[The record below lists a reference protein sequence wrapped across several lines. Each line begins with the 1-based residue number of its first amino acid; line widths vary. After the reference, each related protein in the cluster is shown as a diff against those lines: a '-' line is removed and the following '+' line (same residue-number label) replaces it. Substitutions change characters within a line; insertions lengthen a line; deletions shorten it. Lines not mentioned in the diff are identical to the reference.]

1 MPHAGMPGW
10 ILRLD
15 RAIQYLNAAAVAAS
29 LFGMFAV
36 VSTTVV
42 ARYVFGIGIFW
53 GEELARYLMIYMAL
67 LGAAVALR
75 TDQHPRLTLVLM
87 MLSPKWQRIMQGLTN
102 LLLLI
107 AILVLFWQGLDI
119 AVEEGVMR
127 TPSLRIT
134 YFWVF
139 LALPIGAVAMFIQLV
154 AMQFMPPALEA
165 LEDDIPEVNE
175 EFLR

>member
-1 MPHAGMPGW
+1 MRIPQGVV
-10 ILRLD
+10 RLD
-15 RAIQYLNAAAVAAS
+15 RAIQYLNGAAVAAS

-36 VSTTVV
+36 VSTVV
-42 ARYVFGIGIFW
+42 IARYMFNVGIFW

-75 TDQHPRLTLVLM
+75 TDQHPRLTIVLL
-87 MLSPKWQRIMQGLTN
+87 MLPPRWQRIVAMLTK
-102 LLLLI
+102 LLLLV

-119 AVEEGVMR
+119 ALEEGVMR

-139 LALPIGAVAMFIQLV
+139 LALPLGAAAMFIQLI
-154 AMQFMPPALEA
+154 AMQFLPPALEVV
-165 LEDDIPEVNE
+165 EDSVPEVNQ

>member
-1 MPHAGMPGW
+1 MRIPQGVV
-10 ILRLD
+10 RLD
-15 RAIQYLNAAAVAAS
+15 RAIQYLNGAAVAAS

-36 VSTTVV
+36 VSTVV
-42 ARYVFGIGIFW
+42 IARYIFNEGIFW

-75 TDQHPRLTLVLM
+75 TDQHPRLTIVLL
-87 MLSPKWQRIMQGLTN
+87 MLPPRWQRIVAMLTK
-102 LLLLI
+102 LLLLV

-119 AVEEGVMR
+119 ALEEGVMR

-139 LALPIGAVAMFIQLV
+139 LALPLGAAAMFIQLI
-154 AMQFMPPALEA
+154 AMQFLPPALEVV
-165 LEDDIPEVNE
+165 EDSVPEVNQ